1 MTQHLLNGDVIDR
14 QHPMDITISSDVIP
28 VTDTTF
34 SGQVTVTTAGTPV
47 QGPSKVGARGFLITP
62 LSTNTG
68 VSWVF
73 PWGSTK
79 VLKGFPIAIGSSI
92 VLNVTNLNQIGFDVD
107 TSGNTV
113 CWLEL

>member
-1 MTQHLLNGDVIDR
+1 MPHLIDGDNISALQPLEV
-14 QHPMDITISSDVIP
+14 TIPSDTIGS
-28 VTDTTF
+28 TDTTF

-47 QGPSKVGARGFLITP
+47 QGPSKVGTRGFLITP

-79 VLKGFPIAIGSSI
+79 VLKGFPVAIGLNI
-92 VLNVTNLNQIGFDVD
+92 VLNVTNLNQVGFDVD
-107 TSGNTV
+107 TSGNAV

>member
-1 MTQHLLNGDVIDR
+1 MPHMIEGDLIDPTHPLEITISGDVI
-14 QHPMDITISSDVIP
+14 PI
-28 VTDTTF
+28 TDTTF

-47 QGPSKVGARGFLITP
+47 QGPNKAGTRGFLITP

-68 VSWVF
+68 VIWVF

-79 VLKGFPIAIGSSI
+79 TVKGFPIAIGSSV
-92 VLNVTNLNQIGFDVD
+92 VLNVTNLNQVGFDVD
-107 TSGNTV
+107 TSGNAI